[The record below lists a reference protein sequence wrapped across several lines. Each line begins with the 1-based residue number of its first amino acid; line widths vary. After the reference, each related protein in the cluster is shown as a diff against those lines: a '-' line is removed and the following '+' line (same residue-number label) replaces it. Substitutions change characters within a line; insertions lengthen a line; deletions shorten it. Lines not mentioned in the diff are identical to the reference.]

1 MTIEPSATRVLS
13 AVAADQSVGGD
24 DSGDQ
29 SVAADAI
36 RAEFP
41 VLNRLI
47 HGKKLVYLDSAA
59 TTLKPNRV
67 IEAVTR
73 YYREGSANIHRG
85 VHFLSEE
92 ATSLYETVRGTAQKF
107 INAREEREIVFTSG
121 TTASINLVARSFVKS
136 RLKSGD
142 EILIT
147 SLEHHANIVPWQ
159 MLCEE
164 TGAKLVVAAV
174 NDHGELMMDDF
185 RNKISARTKFIS
197 VIWVSNAIGTINPM
211 HEMVAAA
218 KSAGV
223 PILVD
228 AAQNIAHQPIDV
240 QALDPDFLAFSAHK
254 LFGPTGVGVLYG
266 KLEHLEKMP
275 PITGGGDMIK
285 SVSFEKT
292 VFAEA
297 PARFE
302 AGTPNISGVIGFGE
316 AMRFV
321 TEDVG
326 FDFIMSHERK
336 LFLAAERALAE
347 VDGLRVIGTAM
358 HKVPVFSLVLDAI
371 HPHDL
376 GTIMDQHGVAVRT
389 GHHCAQPLMN
399 RFGVTA
405 TARASFSIYN
415 TVDDVKVLV
424 HSLWQAKEMF
434 A

>member
-1 MTIEPSATRVLS
+1 MNVTIEPSATRVLS

-211 HEMVAAA
+211 HEMTKLSPPWMWSSVFTCICML
-218 KSAGV
+218 SLRGWVRYVGRTV
-223 PILVD
+223 PSNV
-228 AAQNIAHQPIDV
+228 N
-240 QALDPDFLAFSAHK
+240 
-254 LFGPTGVGVLYG
+254 
-266 KLEHLEKMP
+266 
-275 PITGGGDMIK
+275 
-285 SVSFEKT
+285 
-292 VFAEA
+292 
-297 PARFE
+297 
-302 AGTPNISGVIGFGE
+302 
-316 AMRFV
+316 
-321 TEDVG
+321 
-326 FDFIMSHERK
+326 
-336 LFLAAERALAE
+336 
-347 VDGLRVIGTAM
+347 
-358 HKVPVFSLVLDAI
+358 
-371 HPHDL
+371 
-376 GTIMDQHGVAVRT
+376 
-389 GHHCAQPLMN
+389 PL
-399 RFGVTA
+399 
-405 TARASFSIYN
+405 
-415 TVDDVKVLV
+415 
-424 HSLWQAKEMF
+424 
-434 A
+434 

>member
-1 MTIEPSATRVLS
+1 MTIEPSVTRASGRISVDQL
-13 AVAADQSVGGD
+13 AAADHSVIA
-24 DSGDQ
+24 DS
-29 SVAADAI
+29 V

-41 VLNRLI
+41 VLKRLI

-59 TTLKPNRV
+59 TTLKPARV

-73 YYREGSANIHRG
+73 YYREGTANIHRG

-92 ATSLYETVRGTAQKF
+92 ATSLYETVRGTAQGF
-107 INAREEREIVFTSG
+107 VNAREEREIVFTSG
-121 TTASINLVARSFVKS
+121 TTASINLVARSFV
-136 RLKSGD
+136 RPMLKSGD

-147 SLEHHANIVPWQ
+147 ALEHHANIVPWQ

-174 NDHGELMMDDF
+174 NDDGELLMADF
-185 RNKISARTKFIS
+185 KNKISARTKFMS
-197 VIWVSNAIGTINPM
+197 VIWVSNAIGTINPIQ
-211 HEMVAAA
+211 EMVAAA

-228 AAQNIAHQPIDV
+228 AAQNIAHHPIDV
-240 QALDPDFLAFSAHK
+240 QTLDPDFLVFSAHK

-266 KLEHLEKMP
+266 KIGHLEKMP

-292 VFAEA
+292 VFAQA

-302 AGTPNISGVIGFGE
+302 AGTPDIAGVIGFGE

-321 TEDVG
+321 TDDVG
-326 FDFIMSHERK
+326 FDFIVNHERK
-336 LFLAAERALAE
+336 LFQAAEKSLAE
-347 VDGLRVIGTAM
+347 VDGLRVIGRAK
-358 HKVPVFSLVLDAI
+358 HKVPVFSLVLDGI

-389 GHHCAQPLMN
+389 GHHCAQPLMT
-399 RFGVTA
+399 RFGIAA

-415 TVDDVKVLV
+415 TLDDVKSLV
-424 HSLWQAKEMF
+424 HSLWQAKELF